1 MTTHS
6 KTQGVPLLTGAALA
20 KEDGKAFFLIFCV
33 AFMAFLAIALVGV
46 LLGCQWRAWLP
57 GAEGVKSVTGGVKAA
72 VYTFM
77 SHLQ

>member
-1 MTTHS
+1 MSIPANKHAVS
-6 KTQGVPLLTGAALA
+6 AAA
-20 KEDGKAFFLIFCV
+20 VMKDDRKAFFLIFAS
-33 AFMAFLAIALVGV
+33 AFVVFLTIALVGQT
-46 LLGCQWRAWLP
+46 LGVQWRSWLP

>member
-1 MTTHS
+1 MTHA
-6 KTQGVPLLTGAALA
+6 QMQ
-20 KEDGKAFFLIFCV
+20 KEDRQSFLLLFVAAFV
-33 AFMAFLAIALVGV
+33 VFLAVALVGQT
-46 LLGCQWRAWLP
+46 LGMQWRSWLP